1 MSKNQHLRTD
11 VRISPV
17 QYPAVVYMY
26 PDYEG
31 GEHVLVKLE
40 GTMDA
45 DEDSTLFF
53 NTDISMTRKQA
64 TELAIAIL
72 LALSGAK
79 KDKEGEGYVSFTQA
93 DLEDYEISSSNE
105 PERTINDLVREV
117 EESNL

>member
-26 PDYEG
+26 SDYEEG
-31 GEHVLVKLE
+31 DHVLVKLE

-45 DEDSTLFF
+45 DEDSTIFF

-64 TELAIAIL
+64 TELATALI

-79 KDKEGEGYVSFTQA
+79 KDKEDDGYVSFTQD
-93 DLEDYEISSSNE
+93 DLEGYEISSSTA